1 MAIEVGADAKGAR
14 IDFNAATP
22 MFSSVY
28 AEKTLAR

>member
-28 AEKTLAR
+28 AERKR